1 MPSTA
6 LTSAAS
12 GTSAAPHD
20 WLDDATL
27 ATVRPQVRALL
38 AQSEGFRALPPEQQ
52 REIAQ
57 TMVRVA
63 SFMANP
69 QGLAREEFENPV
81 VRKDG
86 GSADE
91 PARLPRSEAASA
103 EALAGGVDAA
113 KNKAS
118 EKVGTFAGADFK
130 AGALQQGT
138 EQFKNLINSVD
149 FPAFVGG
156 LIQNV
161 FQAIVNASIQ
171 QMQAYG
177 ELLKSVA
184 QTVDQFAQDNISL
197 DQARG
202 WLSDKFPDALRVG
215 RGEQEDGG
223 TGQRLQLRNEDNE
236 GALAR
241 INQELQLLKPVTDL
255 ADEEQEARLVAAA
268 RVQMARSRQQLLASM
283 TLLGINRIVIT
294 DGAINAKVV
303 FDFRA
308 SDQALRKAKA
318 GLSDREHMHN
328 TNISG
333 AAGGFFGWGAATMNR
348 NDYDHMTTVQ
358 SSVDESSESKAS
370 LKAKL
375 TGEVRVNFKSDYFPM
390 EKLATPGMLASIQG
404 NATPFDPNPPR
415 PAAPA
420 APGTTPAPAGNAA
433 TPAGQTPPRMAA

>member
-6 LTSAAS
+6 PTPPAS
-12 GTSAAPHD
+12 QD

-38 AQSEGFRALPPEQQ
+38 AQSEGFRALPAEQQ

-69 QGLAREEFENPV
+69 QGLAREEFERPV

-91 PARLPRSEAASA
+91 PAQRPRSEAASA

-118 EKVGTFAGADFK
+118 DKVGTFAGADFK

-138 EQFKNLINSVD
+138 EQFKNLVSAVD

-202 WLSDKFPDALRVG
+202 WLSDKFPDALSMG
-215 RGEQEDGG
+215 RGDGDEG
-223 TGQRLQLRNEDNE
+223 GGPRLRLRNEDNE

-255 ADEEQEARLVAAA
+255 SDEEQEGRLVAAA

-318 GLSDREHMHN
+318 GLTDRDHMHN
-328 TNISG
+328 TNTSA
-333 AAGGFFGWGAATMNR
+333 AAGGFLGWGAATVNR

-420 APGTTPAPAGNAA
+420 APGAPAPAGTAA
-433 TPAGQTPPRMAA
+433 APAGQAPARAAA